1 MPCTL
6 KSFRLRCRRKL
17 CESKRAVCTIKTKA
31 AVKQNET
38 PNRVWNKLLMIAEC
52 IFAWR
57 IIYPQQTDSN
67 TAEPLEREGEK
78 RRRGWGCGRG
88 EREKGWEGWMRWRKM
103 SQPSEWDWDTC
114 CRKKWG
120 EKYVSERERHWHQT
134 LLHYDCASILQAER
148 SHAHIHAL
156 TLFQQRASKNVTH

>member
-6 KSFRLRCRRKL
+6 KSFRLRFRRKL

-52 IFAWR
+52 MFAWR
-57 IIYPQQTDSN
+57 LIYPPINRQQHGRVT
-67 TAEPLEREGEK
+67 REGGRKEEEEWG
-78 RRRGWGCGRG
+78 RCGWE

-103 SQPSEWDWDTC
+103 FQPSEWDWDTC

-120 EKYVSERERHWHQT
+120 EKYVSERERDT
-134 LLHYDCASILQAER
+134 DIKPSF
-148 SHAHIHAL
+148 
-156 TLFQQRASKNVTH
+156 TMTVPLFYRQKDHTHTYML

>member
-1 MPCTL
+1 MPYTL
-6 KSFRLRCRRKL
+6 KSFRLRFRRKL

-67 TAEPLEREGEK
+67 TAEPLETEGEK

-103 SQPSEWDWDTC
+103 FQPSEWDWDTC
-114 CRKKWG
+114 CRRSGGKSMWA
-120 EKYVSERERHWHQT
+120 RERDT
-134 LLHYDCASILQAER
+134 DIKPSFTMTVPLFCR
-148 SHAHIHAL
+148 HIHAL